1 MPAEGMDLEAM
12 VRNSP
17 FYRNRMADGTLQRI
31 FETQMI
37 RKNLAKLANEHRI
50 VRGKGRYRAA

>member
-1 MPAEGMDLEAM
+1 MDLEAM